1 MRMATITKKPIAR
14 IDNQFVY
21 NARYQLSARE
31 QKVILFLIS
40 KIDPIR
46 QESLLEQVISV
57 KDLEIILKGGDKH
70 WGGIYKELKSLA
82 KRLVKKG
89 IEFST
94 DIEIGGQKFSGY
106 INWFQGIEPVKDE
119 EGNISLSFLFSQK
132 LQPFLLDL
140 KEYVAVNLLEVVSL
154 KSAFSIR
161 MYQVFR
167 AHRDRM
173 GKYQKRSKLTYDL
186 PELKALLGVADKYKD
201 YRNFRLK
208 VLEILKKE
216 VTKHTSISVNFKPLK
231 KGRSVVGIEFEFWDK
246 GTREIKSNKSGGI
259 DFNTLRYAQIKAF
272 DRLVAYGVND
282 GIALEML
289 SKIGGSEIQGFEDW
303 YISVV
308 TDIFESKTNQQEC
321 GAKAGTLVI
330 WFLKKK
336 VFEQGDHFATIMER
350 LQARKKKLQV
360 EQPDVWGNR
369 MIAKD
374 ITAIEFEELVKK
386 QREQQRNKKA

>member
-1 MRMATITKKPIAR
+1 MATITKKPIAR

-57 KDLEIILKGGDKH
+57 KDLELILKGGDKH

-231 KGRSVVGIEFEFWDK
+231 NGRSVVGIEFEFWDK
-246 GTREIKSNKSGGI
+246 GTREVKSNNSGGL

-308 TDIFESKTNQQEC
+308 TDIFESKTKQQEG

-336 VFEQGDHFATIMER
+336 IFEQGDHFANIMER

-369 MIAKD
+369 MIARD

-386 QREQQRNKKA
+386 QREQQRKRKA